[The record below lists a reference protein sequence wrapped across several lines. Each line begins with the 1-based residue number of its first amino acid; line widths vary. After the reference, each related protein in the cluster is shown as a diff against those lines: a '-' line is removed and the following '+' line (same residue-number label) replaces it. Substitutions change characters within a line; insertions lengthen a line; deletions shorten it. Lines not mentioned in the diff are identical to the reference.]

1 MYGNFFV
8 NTQISANLRNKL
20 QEYTQSP
27 DKITQKYERIHSF
40 TKRTVRSFRKFEV
53 RVNSVDP
60 DQPDRSWLTRVCNIC
75 RTTRQSEFF
84 FTNRTYSLVQSCNL
98 NKLGAISTVKLK
110 NYCFLY
116 LFLYCYVYQLF
127 PDNWIMSLST
137 MTSSALGLSDMIWK

>member
-53 RVNSVDP
+53 RDYPIVLDTSTGGKMVL
-60 DQPDRSWLTRVCNIC
+60 RGVCHPQ
-75 RTTRQSEFF
+75 TTLLHKSPIFVFCVFF
-84 FTNRTYSLVQSCNL
+84 VSIGKLLDFYFTSL
-98 NKLGAISTVKLK
+98 
-110 NYCFLY
+110 
-116 LFLYCYVYQLF
+116 QLV
-127 PDNWIMSLST
+127 
-137 MTSSALGLSDMIWK
+137 